1 MPIKQNFGLIYES
14 NGNIPPQERFLSVQ
28 YMRHSSNHGDGQVA
42 DDSILAIAVNM
53 IAAPREALQTL
64 KLKTAALAPLS
75 VIVIANAAI
84 ILAYYSQV
92 DLTWLVETDMQNS
105 PRELTQEQREAAA
118 DFMGDT
124 SPMLLGSIGALA
136 ATVVL
141 ALLFVLNAAWLSGI
155 SLLSNDG
162 IGFRYWF
169 SMICWCAL
177 PLVFGYAASLVNLFV
192 SDATFLPADR
202 INPLSFSSLLNIE
215 SANGRMLR
223 QSMQSLDITAIWSM
237 ALVVFGYHT
246 WTQRSLLKSA
256 LIVFSPAVL
265 IFGTILYVT
274 SG

>member
-1 MPIKQNFGLIYES
+1 MPIKQNFGLICES

-28 YMRHSSNHGDGQVA
+28 YMRHSSNHGDGQIA

-53 IAAPREALQTL
+53 IAAPREALQAL
-64 KLKTAALAPLS
+64 RLKTAALAPLS

-92 DLTWLVETDMQNS
+92 DLTWLVETAMQNS
-105 PRELTQEQREAAA
+105 SQELTQEQREAAA

-265 IFGTILYVT
+265 IVGTILYVT

>member
-1 MPIKQNFGLIYES
+1 
-14 NGNIPPQERFLSVQ
+14 
-28 YMRHSSNHGDGQVA
+28 MRHSSNHGDGQIA

-53 IAAPREALQTL
+53 IAAPREALQAL
-64 KLKTAALAPLS
+64 RLKTAALAPLS

-105 PRELTQEQREAAA
+105 SQELTQEQREAAA

-136 ATVVL
+136 ATVVP

-223 QSMQSLDITAIWSM
+223 ETMQSLDITAIWSM
-237 ALVVFGYHT
+237 TLVVFGYHT

-265 IFGTILYVT
+265 IVGTILYVT